1 MEQIIAAQ
9 EGSAARRFQAAF
21 VLSLRRLIR
30 TKFLMRISILAAL
43 PVVMAILSYL
53 GPSFASENETIERI
67 DEIWPVLINLVYL
80 KFIVFFGASIFG
92 FAVMRQE
99 LEDQTLHYL
108 LLQPINRWMLIVGR
122 FLAFLLIGSAICVTS
137 LWITYFVLTGPRLGF
152 GYVFNALF
160 SEGRLQDLLIESLVI
175 TLGLLVFGALA
186 LLMASIF
193 KSVFYVLLLLAWESA
208 LPWLPGSLK
217 FWTITHYLHAL
228 LPQGYELRSNFLAL
242 PGEPPSTAMSFLF
255 LSGFSLV
262 LIAAAI
268 ARFQS
273 KECLYGDS

>member
-1 MEQIIAAQ
+1 MEQSIAAP

-43 PVVMAILSYL
+43 PVVMAILSYF
-53 GPSFASENETIERI
+53 GPDFASETETMRQI
-67 DEIWPVLINLVYL
+67 DGIWMLLISLVYL

-99 LEDQTLHYL
+99 VEDQTLHYL
-108 LLQPINRWMLIVGR
+108 LLQPVDRWMLIIGR
-122 FLAFLLIGSAICVTS
+122 FLAFLIIGSAICVTS
-137 LWITYFVLTGPRLGF
+137 LWISYFVLTGPRLGV
-152 GYVFNALF
+152 GYVFDALF
-160 SEGRLQDLLIESLVI
+160 SEGRFQDLLTESLVI
-175 TLGLLVFGALA
+175 VLGLLVFGSLA

-193 KSVFYVLLLLAWESA
+193 KSVFYVLLLLAWESS
-208 LPWLPGSLK
+208 LPYLPSSLK
-217 FWTITHYLHAL
+217 FWTITHYLHGL
-228 LPQGYELRSNFLAL
+228 LPQGYEVRRRFLSLA
-242 PGEPPSTAMSFLF
+242 GEPPSTAMSLVFLG
-255 LSGFSLV
+255 GFSLV